1 MDEREFREEIQFWN
15 DYYDDSI
22 SDDEFIMHYGIKRR
36 SGRYPWGS
44 GKESYQRTE
53 DFIARLDTLKKS
65 GMSEKDIAT
74 AFGLTTTELR
84 IQQSM
89 AKAERRAIEVDRA
102 VALRDKG
109 YSLNQIA
116 KEMGYAND
124 SSIRSLLNESTA
136 QKMNKAAEIAE
147 LLKKQVDTKGM
158 IDVGAGIELELGVSK
173 EKLNEAL
180 YMLKM
185 EGYDTFG
192 GGVAQVT
199 NAGKQTTL
207 KVLCPP
213 GTEHKEIYNYEN
225 VHTIKDYDTL
235 SGEMSTRKFEYPASV
250 DMNRIHIRYAEDGGV
265 DRDGTIE
272 LRRGVPD
279 LDLGGSHYSQVR
291 ILTNGT
297 HYLKGMAVYKDDAD
311 FPDGCD
317 IIFNTNKAKGTPP
330 EKVFKAIK
338 NDPNNPFGSTISP
351 NGQSYYTDPKTGQKK
366 LSAINKR
373 ADEGEWNDWSL
384 GLPSQFLGKQKL
396 ELIRRQL
403 GLAKADK
410 MAELDEIMNITNP
423 VVRKKLLSDFA
434 EDADSAAA
442 DLKAAA
448 LPRQRYQVILPI
460 PSLKDNEVYAPNFK
474 DGETVCLVRF
484 PHGGTFEIPTLVV
497 NNKNK
502 DAISMLGKNPKDAI
516 CINSKVAERLSGA
529 DFDGDTALVIPVNS
543 KVKIRTQNPL
553 KGLEGFD
560 NKKEYPARPGMKI
573 LTEDAKGREMGVIS
587 NLITDMTLKG
597 ASPDELARAVRH
609 SMVVIDAAKHKLDYK
624 KSEADHGIAA
634 LKKRYQSNIDEN
646 GNETHGASTL
656 LSRAK
661 SPTRVEKRTGTPKIN
676 EKSKE
681 WYDPSLPEGALIYNK
696 VKNVKGS
703 KDYDPT
709 QPEGVY
715 ITRKPQTYIDR
726 KTGKEVVRTEE
737 TKLMKVIDD
746 ARKISSGTPQEELY
760 VDYANSMK
768 ALANEARKAIVTSP
782 KMTRSPEAAK
792 EYAQEVSS
800 LKAKLNN
807 SLLNAPK
814 ERQAQLL
821 ANDIVNKKVAANPDT
836 DKDQIKKLKQQA
848 LTEARAKFGAKRN
861 TIDITDNEWEAI
873 QKGAVSENV
882 LEKILQNADI
892 DSLRSKATPRN
903 NSTLSDAKLNKMQ
916 AMKTSGYTNSEIA
929 EALGV
934 SASTISKYL

>member
-1 MDEREFREEIQFWN
+1 MDEREFREQIQFWN
-15 DYYDDSI
+15 DYYDENI

-44 GKESYQRTE
+44 GKDPYQRTE
-53 DFIARLDTLKKS
+53 DFIARIDNLKKS
-65 GMSEKDIAT
+65 GMTEKDIAT

-89 AKAERRAIEVDRA
+89 AKAELRAIEVDRA
-102 VALRDKG
+102 VSLRDKG
-109 YSLNQIA
+109 YSLKAIA
-116 KEMGYAND
+116 TEMGYAND

-136 QKMNKAAEIAE
+136 QKMNKAAEIAD
-147 LLKKQVDTKGM
+147 LLKKHVDEKGM

-199 NAGKQTTL
+199 NAGKQTNL
-207 KVLCPP
+207 RVLCPP

-235 SGEMSTRKFEYPASV
+235 TGDVTVTKFQYPASV
-250 DMNRIHIRYAEDGGV
+250 DMSRIHIRYAEDGGV

-297 HYLKGMAVYKDDAD
+297 HYLKGMAVYKDDSD
-311 FPDGCD
+311 FPEGCD

-338 NDPNNPFGSTISP
+338 TDDPKNPFGSTISP
-351 NGQSYYTDPKTGQKK
+351 NGQSYYIDPKTGQKK

-384 GLPSQFLGKQKL
+384 GLPSQFLGKQNL
-396 ELIRRQL
+396 PLIKRQL

-410 MAELDEIMNITNP
+410 MAELDEIMSVTNP
-423 VVRKKLLSDFA
+423 VVRKKLLADFA

-460 PSLKDNEVYAPNFK
+460 PSLNDNEVYAPNFR

-484 PHGGTFEIPTLVV
+484 PHGGTFEIPTLTV

-529 DFDGDTALVIPVNS
+529 DFDGDTALVIPINS
-543 KVKIRTQNPL
+543 KVKIKTQAPL

-573 LTEDAKGREMGVIS
+573 LTEKSKGREMGIIS

-597 ASPDELARAVRH
+597 ASPEELARAVRH
-609 SMVVIDAAKHKLDYK
+609 SMVVIDAPKHKLDYK
-624 KSEADHGIAA
+624 RSEEQNGIAA
-634 LKKRYQSNIDEN
+634 LKKKYQSNVDEN
-646 GNETHGASTL
+646 GNESHGAATL

-661 SPTRVEKRTGTPKIN
+661 SPVMIEKRVGTAKIN
-676 EKSKE
+676 DKSKE

-709 QPEGVY
+709 QPEGAY
-715 ITRKPQTYIDR
+715 ITRTPQTYTTKSGR
-726 KTGKEVVRTEE
+726 EVVRLEKE
-737 TKLMKVIDD
+737 KRMKTVTD
-746 ARKISSGTPQEELY
+746 ARTLSSGTPQEELY
-760 VDYANSMK
+760 ADYANSMK
-768 ALANEARKAIVTSP
+768 ALANEARKAIITTP

-792 EYAQEVSS
+792 VYSNEVAS

-807 SLLNAPK
+807 SLMNAPK

-821 ANDIVNKKVAANPDT
+821 ANDIVNKMVASNPDM
-836 DKDQIKKLKQQA
+836 DKDQIKKKKQQA
-848 LTEARAKFGAKRN
+848 LTEARIKFGAKRN
-861 TIDITDNEWEAI
+861 TIDITDKEWEAI

-903 NSTLSDAKLNKMQ
+903 NLTLSNAKLNKLQ
-916 AMKTSGYTNSEIA
+916 AMKASGYTNAEIA

-934 SASTISKYL
+934 SASTVSKYM

>member
-1 MDEREFREEIQFWN
+1 MDEREFREQIQFWN

-53 DFIARLDTLKKS
+53 DFIARLDSLKKS

-102 VALRDKG
+102 VSLRDKG

-297 HYLKGMAVYKDDAD
+297 HYLKGMAVYKDDDD

-410 MAELDEIMNITNP
+410 MAELDEIMNVNNP
-423 VVRKKLLSDFA
+423 VVRKKLLADFA

-484 PHGGTFEIPTLVV
+484 PHGGTFEIPTLTV

-502 DAISMLGKNPKDAI
+502 DAISMLGKNPKDAV

-529 DFDGDTALVIPVNS
+529 DFDGDTVLVIPVNS
-543 KVKIRTQNPL
+543 KVKIKTQNPL

-573 LTEDAKGREMGVIS
+573 LSEKSKGREMGIIS

-597 ASPDELARAVRH
+597 ASPEELARAVKH
-609 SMVVIDAAKHKLDYK
+609 SMVVIDAPKHKLDYK
-624 KSEADHGIAA
+624 KSETDNGIAA
-634 LKKRYQSNIDEN
+634 LKKRYQSNTDEN
-646 GNETHGASTL
+646 GEESHGAATL

-661 SPTRVEKRTGTPKIN
+661 SPTMIEKRVGTPKIN
-676 EKSKE
+676 DKSKE

-703 KDYDPT
+703 KDYDPS
-709 QPEGVY
+709 QPEGAY
-715 ITRKPQTYIDR
+715 ITRKPQTY
-726 KTGKEVVRTEE
+726 TTQSGKEVVRLEKE
-737 TKLMKVIDD
+737 KRMKTVTD
-746 ARKISSGTPQEELY
+746 ARTLSSGTPQEELY
-760 VDYANSMK
+760 ADYANSMK
-768 ALANEARKAIVTSP
+768 ALANEARKAIVTTP

-792 EYAQEVSS
+792 TYSQEVAS

-807 SLLNAPK
+807 SLMNAPK

-821 ANDIVNKKVAANPDT
+821 ANDIVNKMVASNPDM
-836 DKDQIKKLKQQA
+836 DKDQIKKKKQQA
-848 LTEARAKFGAKRN
+848 LTEARYKFGAKRQ
-861 TIDITDNEWEAI
+861 TIEITDKEWEAI

-882 LEKILQNADI
+882 LERILQNADI
-892 DSLRSKATPRN
+892 DSLRSRATPRN
-903 NSTLSDAKLNKMQ
+903 NSTLSNAKLNKLQ
-916 AMKTSGYTNSEIA
+916 AMKASGYTNAEIA

-934 SASTISKYL
+934 SASTVSKYM

>member
-1 MDEREFREEIQFWN
+1 MDDREFREQIQFWN
-15 DYYDDSI
+15 DYYDENI

-44 GKESYQRTE
+44 GKDPYQRTE
-53 DFIARLDTLKKS
+53 DFVARIDSLKKS
-65 GMSEKDIAT
+65 GMTEKDIAT

-89 AKAERRAIEVDRA
+89 AKAELRAIEVDRA

-109 YSLNQIA
+109 YSLKAIA
-116 KEMGYAND
+116 TEMGYAND

-136 QKMNKAAEIAE
+136 QKMNKAAEIAD
-147 LLKKQVDTKGM
+147 LLKKHVDEKGM

-199 NAGKQTTL
+199 NAGKQTNL
-207 KVLCPP
+207 RVLCPP

-235 SGEMSTRKFEYPASV
+235 TGEVSVGKFEYPASV
-250 DMNRIHIRYAEDGGV
+250 DMSRIHIRYAEDGGV

-297 HYLKGMAVYKDDAD
+297 HYLKGMAVYKDDSD
-311 FPDGCD
+311 FPEGCD

-338 NDPNNPFGSTISP
+338 DDPKNPFGSTISP
-351 NGQSYYTDPKTGQKK
+351 NGQSYYIDPKTGQKK

-410 MAELDEIMNITNP
+410 MAELDEIMNVNNP
-423 VVRKKLLSDFA
+423 VVRKKLLADFA

-484 PHGGTFEIPTLVV
+484 PHGGTFEIPTLTV

-502 DAISMLGKNPKDAI
+502 DAISMLGKNPKDAV

-529 DFDGDTALVIPVNS
+529 DFDGDTVLVIPVNS
-543 KVKIRTQNPL
+543 KVKIKTQNPL

-560 NKKEYPARPGMKI
+560 NKKEYPARPGMKV
-573 LTEDAKGREMGVIS
+573 LSEKSKGREMGIIS

-597 ASPDELARAVRH
+597 ASPEELARAVKH
-609 SMVVIDAAKHKLDYK
+609 SMVVIDAPKHKLDYK
-624 KSEADHGIAA
+624 KSETDNGIAA
-634 LKKRYQSNIDEN
+634 LKKRYQSNADEN
-646 GNETHGASTL
+646 GEESHGAATL

-661 SPTRVEKRTGTPKIN
+661 SPTMIEKRVGTPKIN
-676 EKSKE
+676 DKSKE

-703 KDYDPT
+703 KDYDPS
-709 QPEGVY
+709 QPEGAY
-715 ITRKPQTYIDR
+715 ITRKPQTY
-726 KTGKEVVRTEE
+726 TNQSGKEVVRLEKE
-737 TKLMKVIDD
+737 KRMKTVTD
-746 ARKISSGTPQEELY
+746 ARTLSSGTPQEELY
-760 VDYANSMK
+760 ADYANSMK
-768 ALANEARKAIVTSP
+768 ALANEARKAIVTTP

-792 EYAQEVSS
+792 TYSNEVAS

-807 SLLNAPK
+807 SLMNAPK

-821 ANDIVNKKVAANPDT
+821 ANDVVNKMVASNPDM
-836 DKDQIKKLKQQA
+836 DKDQIKKKKQQA
-848 LTEARAKFGAKRN
+848 LTEARYKFGAKRQ
-861 TIDITDNEWEAI
+861 TIEITDKEWEAI

-882 LEKILQNADI
+882 LERILQNADI
-892 DSLRSKATPRN
+892 DSLRSRATPRN
-903 NSTLSDAKLNKMQ
+903 NSTLSNAKLNKLQ
-916 AMKTSGYTNSEIA
+916 AMKASGYTNAEIA

-934 SASTISKYL
+934 SASTVSKYM

>member
-1 MDEREFREEIQFWN
+1 MDEREFREQIQFWN

-22 SDDEFIMHYGIKRR
+22 NDDEFIMHYGIKRR

-53 DFIARLDTLKKS
+53 DFIARIDSLKKS

-102 VALRDKG
+102 VGLRNKG

-297 HYLKGMAVYKDDAD
+297 HYLKGMAVYKDDTD
-311 FPDGCD
+311 FPEGCD

-338 NDPNNPFGSTISP
+338 DDPKNPFGSTISP
-351 NGQSYYTDPKTGQKK
+351 NGQSYYVDPKTGQKK

-410 MAELDEIMNITNP
+410 MTELDEIMSVTNP
-423 VVRKKLLSDFA
+423 VVRKKLLADFA

-484 PHGGTFEIPTLVV
+484 PHGGTFEIPTLTV

-543 KVKIRTQNPL
+543 KVKIKTQNPL

-573 LTEDAKGREMGVIS
+573 LTEKSKGREMGIIS

-597 ASPDELARAVRH
+597 ASPEELARAVRH
-609 SMVVIDAAKHKLDYK
+609 SMVVIDAPKHKLDYK
-624 KSEADHGIAA
+624 KSETDNGIAA
-634 LKKRYQSNIDEN
+634 LKKRYQSNDDES
-646 GNETHGASTL
+646 HGAATL

-661 SPTRVEKRTGTPKIN
+661 SPVMIEKRVGTPKIN

-703 KDYDPT
+703 KDYDPS
-709 QPEGVY
+709 QPEGAY
-715 ITRKPQTYIDR
+715 ITRKPQTYAT
-726 KTGKEVVRTEE
+726 KSGKEVVRLEKE
-737 TKLMKVIDD
+737 KRMKTVTD
-746 ARKISSGTPQEELY
+746 ARTLSSGTPQEELY
-760 VDYANSMK
+760 ADYANSMK
-768 ALANEARKAIVTSP
+768 ALANEARKAIVTTP
-782 KMTRSPEAAK
+782 KMTRSAEAAK
-792 EYAQEVSS
+792 TYASEVAS

-814 ERQAQLL
+814 ERQAQLW
-821 ANDIVNKKVAANPDT
+821 ANDVVNKKVASNPDI

-882 LEKILQNADI
+882 LEKIVQNADI